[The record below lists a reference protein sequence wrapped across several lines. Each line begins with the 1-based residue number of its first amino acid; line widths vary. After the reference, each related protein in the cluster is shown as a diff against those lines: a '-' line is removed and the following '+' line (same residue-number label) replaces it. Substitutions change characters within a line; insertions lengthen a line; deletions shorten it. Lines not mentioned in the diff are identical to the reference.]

1 MVILLISEEELQ
13 EMKLENERHKRVS
26 AAQEKLMLEYLDCV
40 NNHTMSIDEF
50 VNKTNDFTDYWSD
63 VAADTSKQKPIEIPE
78 HLKSVANRG
87 N

>member
-1 MVILLISEEELQ
+1 MLIIESELEQL
-13 EMKLENERHKRVS
+13 KKENERHKRVS
-26 AAQEKLMLEYLDCV
+26 AEQEKLMLEYLDCV

-78 HLKSVANRG
+78 RYLAKTGH
-87 N
+87 